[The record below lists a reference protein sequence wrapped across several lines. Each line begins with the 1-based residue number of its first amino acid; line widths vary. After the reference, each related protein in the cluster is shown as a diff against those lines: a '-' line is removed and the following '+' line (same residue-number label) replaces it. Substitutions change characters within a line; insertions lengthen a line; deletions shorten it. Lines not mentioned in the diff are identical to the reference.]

1 MELLITP
8 QEVVETAFAGTY
20 GVTAGRIG
28 STTIISAQQKFIK
41 PVLGDLYP
49 AIEQGSY
56 PELAEKVKAALAAYV
71 KLLMIPQLA
80 VSMGNG
86 GITEVKS
93 ANFSS
98 TTSDKIKALCDSART
113 EACALMKVLVEH
125 IEDNA
130 SLYPEYDPNDNILNK
145 VSVCAGIIL

>member
-8 QEVVETAFAGTY
+8 QEVVETAFAGIY
-20 GVTAGRIG
+20 GVTADRIG
-28 STTIISAQQKFIK
+28 GATIISAQQKFIK
-41 PVLGDLYP
+41 PVLGELY
-49 AIEQGSY
+49 AAVEQESY
-56 PELAEKVKAALAAYV
+56 PELAGKIKAALAAYV

-80 VSMGNG
+80 VAMGNG
-86 GITEVKS
+86 GITEIKS

-98 TTSDKIKALCDSART
+98 TSSSKIKALCDSARN
-113 EACALMKVLVEH
+113 EACALIRVLVEH

-130 SLYPEYDPNDNILNK
+130 SLYPEYDPTDNILNK